1 MGECMELY
9 TPGAALFSILV
20 PSTDFLCFLKSQVR
34 MVVICH
40 CGVDRSL
47 FSLESDG
54 IVSAF
59 PESGSAARTESI
71 HPQVDKRGNQN
82 LHALPKCAR

>member
-34 MVVICH
+34 MVVNCH
-40 CGVDRSL
+40 CRMDRSTAE
-47 FSLESDG
+47 FTEPRESVK
-54 IVSAF
+54 IS
-59 PESGSAARTESI
+59 
-71 HPQVDKRGNQN
+71 
-82 LHALPKCAR
+82 